1 MTELESNLEKARAS
15 KEKPSN
21 IELQEKA
28 MRQITVIKQARSIF
42 MAHRNNS
49 VTTDLSLD
57 SIDQDK
63 FEERSPRSGA
73 MSPVEKHSP
82 KTG

>member
-1 MTELESNLEKARAS
+1 MTELESNLVK

-21 IELQEKA
+21 IQLQEKA